1 MRKRRQRNIIIG
13 TIVSLLIIVAGY
25 FSFFWTPKSSGQTKV
40 SVGIV
45 GASKGDI
52 AIWKSVAQ
60 TVKQKYGIILTTKSF
75 DGYDQPDK
83 ALKSGDVDL
92 NAFQHYAFLNAW
104 NKANHGGITAIGK
117 TYISPIRLYS
127 KKYHSLNALPE
138 GATIVV
144 PSDPTNESRALFVLK
159 NAGLIKLKKG
169 KVLVSVADI
178 TANPNHFKIKEVAS
192 EQTSRVIDDVDAAV
206 VNNDFAGP
214 AHLGDK
220 QTIFVEPLNKDSE
233 QWINIICARTKDKN
247 KKIYQEIV
255 KAYQTKKTKQIQ
267 VQYKFLCKQKLD
279 NKKRRVVPYNVNND
293 KNMGSPSYYELYRT
307 VSYYSRCYA

>member
-25 FSFFWTPKSSGQTKV
+25 FSFFWTPKSNGQTKV

-127 KKYHSLNALPE
+127 KKYHSLNALPG

-144 PSDPTNESRALFVLK
+144 PSVPTNESGALFVLK
-159 NAGLIKLKKG
+159 IAGLIKLKKG
-169 KVLVSVADI
+169 K
-178 TANPNHFKIKEVAS
+178 S
-192 EQTSRVIDDVDAAV
+192 EA
-206 VNNDFAGP
+206 
-214 AHLGDK
+214 
-220 QTIFVEPLNKDSE
+220 
-233 QWINIICARTKDKN
+233 
-247 KKIYQEIV
+247 
-255 KAYQTKKTKQIQ
+255 
-267 VQYKFLCKQKLD
+267 
-279 NKKRRVVPYNVNND
+279 KR
-293 KNMGSPSYYELYRT
+293 S
-307 VSYYSRCYA
+307 

>member
-25 FSFFWTPKSSGQTKV
+25 FSFFWTPKSNGQTKV

-52 AIWKSVAQ
+52 AIWKSVA
-60 TVKQKYGIILTTKSF
+60 
-75 DGYDQPDK
+75 
-83 ALKSGDVDL
+83 L

-255 KAYQTKKTKQIQ
+255 KAYQTKKTKQI
-267 VQYKFLCKQKLD
+267 YKKYYGNKQIAAWDVKL
-279 NKKRRVVPYNVNND
+279 K
-293 KNMGSPSYYELYRT
+293 
-307 VSYYSRCYA
+307 

>member
-25 FSFFWTPKSSGQTKV
+25 FSFFWTPKSNGQTKV

-178 TANPNHFKIKEVAS
+178 TSNPDHFKIKEVAS

-247 KKIYQEIV
+247 KKIYQEVV
-255 KAYQTKKTKQIQ
+255 KAYQTKKTKKIYKHYYGNKQIAAWD
-267 VQYKFLCKQKLD
+267 VKLKQTKI
-279 NKKRRVVPYNVNND
+279 RQ
-293 KNMGSPSYYELYRT
+293 ELQQM
-307 VSYYSRCYA
+307 

>member
-25 FSFFWTPKSSGQTKV
+25 FSFFWTPKSNGQTKV

-178 TANPNHFKIKEVAS
+178 TSNPDHFKIKEVAS

-233 QWINIICARTKDKN
+233 
-247 KKIYQEIV
+247 
-255 KAYQTKKTKQIQ
+255 
-267 VQYKFLCKQKLD
+267 
-279 NKKRRVVPYNVNND
+279 
-293 KNMGSPSYYELYRT
+293 
-307 VSYYSRCYA
+307 

>member
-25 FSFFWTPKSSGQTKV
+25 FSFFWTPKSNGQTKV

-127 KKYHSLNALPE
+127 KKYHSLNAL
-138 GATIVV
+138 
-144 PSDPTNESRALFVLK
+144 NFLFARICNPWIPLSYVHFLTS
-159 NAGLIKLKKG
+159 
-169 KVLVSVADI
+169 VMSLV
-178 TANPNHFKIKEVAS
+178 
-192 EQTSRVIDDVDAAV
+192 R
-206 VNNDFAGP
+206 
-214 AHLGDK
+214 
-220 QTIFVEPLNKDSE
+220 
-233 QWINIICARTKDKN
+233 
-247 KKIYQEIV
+247 
-255 KAYQTKKTKQIQ
+255 
-267 VQYKFLCKQKLD
+267 
-279 NKKRRVVPYNVNND
+279 
-293 KNMGSPSYYELYRT
+293 
-307 VSYYSRCYA
+307 

>member
-25 FSFFWTPKSSGQTKV
+25 FSFFWTPKSNGQTKV

-75 DGYDQPDK
+75 DGYDQADK

-92 NAFQHYAFLNAW
+92 NAFQHYAVLNAW

-144 PSDPTNESRALFVLK
+144 SSDPTNESRALFVLK

-233 QWINIICARTKDKN
+233 QWINIICARTKN
-247 KKIYQEIV
+247 KKIYQEVV
-255 KAYQTKKTKQIQ
+255 KAYQTKKTKKIYKRYYGNKQIAAWD
-267 VQYKFLCKQKLD
+267 VKL
-279 NKKRRVVPYNVNND
+279 K
-293 KNMGSPSYYELYRT
+293 
-307 VSYYSRCYA
+307 